1 MRKPYGFWLHRHNKP
16 YGFGFRGMINPMDN
30 AWLHLHEVNEKE
42 GKNAILHT
50 ALVKTL
56 DMNEHL
62 QPCLMQG
69 MCALFLIVGM
79 CALVLI
85 VGMCALFL
93 IVGMCAL
100 FLIVGMCALVLI
112 VGMCALVLIV
122 SVVEV
127 LRISKSAI
135 STPAL
140 PVCVDPDNLAPA
152 PSFFHMAPAASVVPR
167 LSNRCQELLTDDMGG
182 D

>member
-85 VGMCALFL
+85 VGMCAL
-93 IVGMCAL
+93 
-100 FLIVGMCALVLI
+100 
-112 VGMCALVLIV
+112 VLIV